1 MITLLT
7 SIYSKLINLS
17 VKFESQLGR
26 FSQTLPNAKQLK
38 CNCEPMNDRMRA
50 NESVE
55 TIMASVYIK
64 RKTKL
69 TRKIYYTQSQ

>member
-1 MITLLT
+1 
-7 SIYSKLINLS
+7 
-17 VKFESQLGR
+17 
-26 FSQTLPNAKQLK
+26 
-38 CNCEPMNDRMRA
+38 MNDRMRA